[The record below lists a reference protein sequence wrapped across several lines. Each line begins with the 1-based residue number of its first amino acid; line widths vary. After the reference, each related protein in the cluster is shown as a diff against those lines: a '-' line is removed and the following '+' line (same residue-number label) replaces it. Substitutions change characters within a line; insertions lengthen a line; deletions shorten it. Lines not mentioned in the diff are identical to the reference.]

1 VTVTSETDMTVSAT
15 TTTAAVTATAKGTIG
30 ITATAS
36 ESVTADNTGAT
47 AGDDVTLT
55 NATAAKTVNVT
66 SVGNIATT
74 AALAGLE
81 TATLSIAEASTIN
94 ITAASD
100 AVLNLTTSAADI
112 AYTIT
117 ATADDFATIAASGDN
132 DMIVNVTA
140 AAVTGETV
148 TKTGTGVLTLNVGTA
163 AAVDLTNVAN
173 NVTTVLNDDFAT
185 FTVTAADTGQTLVF
199 GADQAGA
206 TTIAAETAANTANSI
221 TLATTAARALT
232 TTTITDYANV
242 TLDSSDGA
250 FTIGGHTT
258 GDQLAKL
265 TLIGDNAVDFQTFNV
280 RNTATTPAAVE
291 LDASALTAA
300 LTLDLNG
307 ASGGIETI
315 QGSTVVD
322 TIDAAAAANHGTA
335 YTINTNA
342 GADSI
347 TVRANADST
356 INAGTGNDNIVMAGA
371 ADVTIDGGS
380 GIDTL
385 TINAN
390 VDLSASTLNLTSVEQ
405 IQLVGGGLTQTLA
418 ASYITGKS
426 FLISESGGGNADL
439 TISMDQTS
447 VDLSGL
453 GFASSFETV
462 NDGITINASGLGL
475 SATIVG
481 SAADDTIT
489 GTSGADSITAGG
501 GADTI
506 NAGGGA
512 DTINL
517 SETTALV
524 DTVIFDSTSGNDQ
537 ITGFSFAGDII
548 QLDRSAL
555 GLGSGD
561 DTVDAA
567 EVDASTGTLTAA
579 ADILILSTAAGYA
592 TNNAMETAIQAIYA
606 AGGGSGAGD
615 AVIVYY
621 NSTSEEIVMVYDDD
635 LDVDGGATATIATF
649 VGTDAGDLSDI
660 TAADFSFIA

>member
-1 VTVTSETDMTVSAT
+1 
-15 TTTAAVTATAKGTIG
+15 
-30 ITATAS
+30 
-36 ESVTADNTGAT
+36 
-47 AGDDVTLT
+47 
-55 NATAAKTVNVT
+55 
-66 SVGNIATT
+66 
-74 AALAGLE
+74 
-81 TATLSIAEASTIN
+81 
-94 ITAASD
+94 
-100 AVLNLTTSAADI
+100 
-112 AYTIT
+112 
-117 ATADDFATIAASGDN
+117 
-132 DMIVNVTA
+132 
-140 AAVTGETV
+140 
-148 TKTGTGVLTLNVGTA
+148 
-163 AAVDLTNVAN
+163 
-173 NVTTVLNDDFAT
+173 
-185 FTVTAADTGQTLVF
+185 
-199 GADQAGA
+199 
-206 TTIAAETAANTANSI
+206 
-221 TLATTAARALT
+221 
-232 TTTITDYANV
+232 
-242 TLDSSDGA
+242 
-250 FTIGGHTT
+250 
-258 GDQLAKL
+258 
-265 TLIGDNAVDFQTFNV
+265 
-280 RNTATTPAAVE
+280 
-291 LDASALTAA
+291 
-300 LTLDLNG
+300 
-307 ASGGIETI
+307 
-315 QGSTVVD
+315 
-322 TIDAAAAANHGTA
+322 
-335 YTINTNA
+335 
-342 GADSI
+342 
-347 TVRANADST
+347 
-356 INAGTGNDNIVMAGA
+356 MAGA

-462 NDGITINASGLGL
+462 NDGITVNASGLGL

-489 GTSGADSITAGG
+489 GTSGADSNTAGG

-555 GLGSGD
+555 GLGSAD

-567 EVDASTGTLTAA
+567 EVDASTGTKTAA